1 MSQPPHQPTPEPT
14 PASKHQSVRIPRTP
28 LGHQIDE
35 AAQIQRDMTQLLRQL
50 EQSATGHPI
59 KQPGTWRHHPS
70 AWAKRHDLT

>member
-14 PASKHQSVRIPRTP
+14 PASTPQSVRIPRTP